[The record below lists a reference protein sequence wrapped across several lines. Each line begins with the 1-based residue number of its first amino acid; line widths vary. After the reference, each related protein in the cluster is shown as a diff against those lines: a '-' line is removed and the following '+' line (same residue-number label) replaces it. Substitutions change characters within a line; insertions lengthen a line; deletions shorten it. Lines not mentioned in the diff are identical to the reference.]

1 MLCGSEGPGVAREV
15 TTSISRGMD
24 DASCSVELSGVV
36 SPAERGDGE
45 QEEEEEEEVD
55 EAAAGVGSEWVLLP
69 WARCGEGFVIG
80 GEFEGLRLLDEVG
93 VGGSSLS

>member
-1 MLCGSEGPGVAREV
+1 MLCGSDGRVAREV
-15 TTSISRGMD
+15 TTSLSRGMD

-36 SPAERGDGE
+36 SPTGRGDGE

-55 EAAAGVGSEWVLLP
+55 EAAAGVGREWVLLP
-69 WARCGEGFVIG
+69 WARSGEGFVIG
-80 GEFEGLRLLDEVG
+80 GVEGLRLLDEVG

>member
-1 MLCGSEGPGVAREV
+1 M
-15 TTSISRGMD
+15 SRGMD

-36 SPAERGDGE
+36 SPAGKGDGE
-45 QEEEEEEEVD
+45 QEEEEEEEEVD
-55 EAAAGVGSEWVLLP
+55 EAAAGVGRECVLLP

-80 GEFEGLRLLDEVG
+80 GVEGLRLLDEVG